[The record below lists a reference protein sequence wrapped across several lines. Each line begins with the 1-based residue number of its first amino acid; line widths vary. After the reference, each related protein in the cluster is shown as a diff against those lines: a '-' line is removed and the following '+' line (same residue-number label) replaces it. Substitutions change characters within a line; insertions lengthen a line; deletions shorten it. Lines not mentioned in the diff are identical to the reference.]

1 MCKIFT
7 LYKESITYTFLVID
21 ALLALYFLI
30 LPSSHMF
37 NHVYDSQ
44 KNITKFIDESVSYLN
59 NTETGIDISQ
69 LNYEDIIELNPDSNL
84 TVYELI
90 SKASSEMSQDIKSKW
105 KTFKYCFIFTFVAM
119 IINLFFDIIIFILS
133 KWGIIDWPDWISYL
147 CCCCCHIYNYIL
159 KLVIKAWKNCSNLFI
174 QFLFFFISIILIS
187 FDIFYQ
193 NDEIKSSV
201 EKFFDF
207 INYNNYEENFNFFDD
222 LDKYKNYIFIYFIIL
237 CIFEV
242 LSFIFIIFH
251 CCKFGCCKKRK
262 EDSDSNKDVVIST
275 YNNNYNNNNKN

>member
-105 KTFKYCFIFTFVAM
+105 KKFKYCYKSTSY
-119 IINLFFDIIIFILS
+119 NLWTSL
-133 KWGIIDWPDWISYL
+133 W
-147 CCCCCHIYNYIL
+147 N
-159 KLVIKAWKNCSNLFI
+159 
-174 QFLFFFISIILIS
+174 
-187 FDIFYQ
+187 DIFW
-193 NDEIKSSV
+193 NI
-201 EKFFDF
+201 
-207 INYNNYEENFNFFDD
+207 
-222 LDKYKNYIFIYFIIL
+222 YK
-237 CIFEV
+237 
-242 LSFIFIIFH
+242 
-251 CCKFGCCKKRK
+251 
-262 EDSDSNKDVVIST
+262 
-275 YNNNYNNNNKN
+275 